1 MHLDKLAMLGLWAGL
16 VLASCSMKPSR
27 KEFNSQ
33 NPGSNPPGTE
43 QPGAG
48 DGSGDQDPAVDN
60 NEPGL
65 SQKGELR
72 FKKQS
77 LLKADLSSALGMK
90 PDELCEEFGKSCF
103 DELYNLA
110 LGGVEA
116 YQSQV
121 TRGIEKS
128 AVTTPIVLERLILS
142 GCNKRAQRDVG
153 NGDGVIFKVAL
164 DARGQLVNPDGE
176 DVKASLDNLYKRAV
190 QRPIEAHE
198 IKALQGL
205 YQSVVAKSPDQAA
218 EKWAALSCYAVL
230 TSLEA
235 VFY

>member
-1 MHLDKLAMLGLWAGL
+1 
-16 VLASCSMKPSR
+16 MKPSR
-27 KEFNSQ
+27 KEYNSQ
-33 NPGSNPPGTE
+33 TPGGNPPGTE
-43 QPGAG
+43 EPGAG
-48 DGSGDQDPAVDN
+48 EGDQDPAGS

-65 SQKGELR
+65 SQKAELR

-77 LLKADLSSALGMK
+77 LLKADLSAALGMK
-90 PDELCEEFGKSCF
+90 PDELCEEFGKSCI

-128 AVTTPIVLERLILS
+128 AVTTPIVLERLILN

-153 NGDGVIFKVAL
+153 DGDGVIFKVAL
-164 DARGQLVNPDGE
+164 DAKGQLANPDGD
-176 DVKASLDNLYKRAV
+176 DVKSSLDNLYKRAV
-190 QRPIEAHE
+190 QRPVEAHE

-205 YQSVVAKSPDQAA
+205 YESVVAKSPDEAA